1 MRSLFLIL
9 VILITSCS
17 SIGKGTDGTPGKKG
31 TNGSQIKIGKNG
43 TDGKKGQDKS
53 STIGIKA

>member
-1 MRSLFLIL
+1 MRYLFLTL
-9 VILITSCS
+9 VILLSSCS

-31 TNGSQIKIGKNG
+31 TNRSQLQNGKNG
-43 TDGKKGQDKS
+43 TNGKKGQDKS